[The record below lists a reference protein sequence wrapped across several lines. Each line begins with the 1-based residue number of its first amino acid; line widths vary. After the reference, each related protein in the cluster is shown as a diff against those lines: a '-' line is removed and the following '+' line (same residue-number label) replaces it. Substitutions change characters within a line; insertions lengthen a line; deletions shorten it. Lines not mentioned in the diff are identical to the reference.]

1 MGRSPK
7 RGEGGSP
14 TLSPG
19 TDAGRVCPKALHD
32 AEPTKHTQP
41 FTEGK
46 GFGVRVREFALFLK
60 NKLFLQTEKTGNSF
74 YGLPVFF
81 VFSDYLDSETLVEL
95 PTLDDVVLLPQAVA
109 IAATIATTA
118 TKAKIFFMSLIS
130 LQ

>member
-1 MGRSPK
+1 MRNSTTHF
-7 RGEGGSP
+7 S
-14 TLSPG
+14 LS
-19 TDAGRVCPKALHD
+19 
-32 AEPTKHTQP
+32 AENIKKKP
-41 FTEGK
+41 
-46 GFGVRVREFALFLK
+46 GVRK
-60 NKLFLQTEKTGNSF
+60 NE
-74 YGLPVFF
+74 LPVFF

>member
-1 MGRSPK
+1 MPQGYARCRANK
-7 RGEGGSP
+7 AYTALP
-14 TLSPG
+14 T
-19 TDAGRVCPKALHD
+19 
-32 AEPTKHTQP
+32 
-41 FTEGK
+41 GK
-46 GFGVRVREFALFLK
+46 GFGVRDREFTLFL
-60 NKLFLQTEKTGNSF
+60 NKLFLQIEKTGNSF

>member
-1 MGRSPK
+1 MPQGYARCRANK
-7 RGEGGSP
+7 AYTALP
-14 TLSPG
+14 T
-19 TDAGRVCPKALHD
+19 
-32 AEPTKHTQP
+32 
-41 FTEGK
+41 GK
-46 GFGVRVREFALFLK
+46 GFGVRDREFTLFL

-95 PTLDDVVLLPQAVA
+95 PTLEPDVVLLPQAVA

>member
-1 MGRSPK
+1 VRNSTTHF
-7 RGEGGSP
+7 S
-14 TLSPG
+14 LS
-19 TDAGRVCPKALHD
+19 
-32 AEPTKHTQP
+32 AENIKKKP
-41 FTEGK
+41 
-46 GFGVRVREFALFLK
+46 GVRK
-60 NKLFLQTEKTGNSF
+60 NE
-74 YGLPVFF
+74 LPVFF

>member
-1 MGRSPK
+1 MPQGYARCRANK
-7 RGEGGSP
+7 AYTALP
-14 TLSPG
+14 T
-19 TDAGRVCPKALHD
+19 
-32 AEPTKHTQP
+32 
-41 FTEGK
+41 GK
-46 GFGVRVREFALFLK
+46 GFVVRDREFTLFL

>member
-1 MGRSPK
+1 MGLGK
-7 RGEGGSP
+7 
-14 TLSPG
+14 
-19 TDAGRVCPKALHD
+19 DAEIERLKALQD
-32 AEPTKHTQP
+32 AKPTK
-41 FTEGK
+41 
-46 GFGVRVREFALFLK
+46 RSLRDREFTLFL